1 MARPRTFEPE
11 EALNAAMMVFWEKGF
26 SETSYDDLVSAT
38 NVSRKGLYTVFGD
51 KEALFLAALKNYCRK
66 MIPEMFGVL
75 QHHDMTVPE
84 LIQMFQ
90 ALTGRVADGELAKG
104 CFMANTAAD
113 EIITK
118 PEVKAAYDQFLKTM
132 ISEFDG
138 AFRRA
143 GIEEAEAHRLAI
155 YYNGVIQSLQ
165 LMAHSRTDPEIVHG
179 FMDTAL
185 NELRKCAP

>member
-1 MARPRTFEPE
+1 
-11 EALNAAMMVFWEKGF
+11 
-26 SETSYDDLVSAT
+26 
-38 NVSRKGLYTVFGD
+38 
-51 KEALFLAALKNYCRK
+51 
-66 MIPEMFGVL
+66 
-75 QHHDMTVPE
+75 
-84 LIQMFQ
+84 
-90 ALTGRVADGELAKG
+90 
-104 CFMANTAAD
+104 MANTAAD

-165 LMAHSRTDPEIVHG
+165 LMAHSRTDPDIVHG

-185 NELRKCAP
+185 NELRKYAP

>member
-11 EALNAAMMVFWEKGF
+11 AALNAAMMVFWEKGF

-75 QHHDMTVPE
+75 QHHD
-84 LIQMFQ
+84 
-90 ALTGRVADGELAKG
+90 KG

-118 PEVKAAYDQFLKTM
+118 PEVKAAYDRFLKTM

-165 LMAHSRTDPEIVHG
+165 LMAHSRTDPDIVHG

-185 NELRKCAP
+185 NELRKYAP